1 IIDNGGLSATASVT
15 VTINDINDWTPSCSP
30 GLRSVSVDESFTG
43 TIVSGLACTDKDA
56 GNNALLVYSI
66 VSGNTTVFSIDS
78 ATGQLKNAIALDYD
92 LPAGVSP
99 NQRLLIRIRD
109 SATPASDQLSSTVTV
124 TVTVTPLNEN
134 APKWSTFVPPY
145 TDATTSIA
153 TINETASLG
162 TNVFLAQATDADVGI
177 DGVLTYSMA
186 SATAAGGTNLA
197 AAFAVDAATGQLS
210 VAAVGLVDR
219 ESGHA
224 YVDFVVGCSDAGR
237 PTSSSAP
244 ARSVRVAVADIN
256 EFAPAFTRPAACTRP
271 RWTRRHASCLHDR
284 QRELVELIPHQR
296 FEQEA
301 PGDKLGHRTG
311 QTSSNPTAYLLELAC
326 SDQSGSGLVATAT
339 VSVAIV
345 TNNDY
350 APTVSSPSGSLLS
363 LPEDQP
369 LGQVAV
375 LTPGDLDCCTD
386 GQFGCSVSP
395 SDTFAYAITSSPQQL
410 RHQRH
415 IVRGSPAKWLYSI
428 TVTVRRTT
436 TCHCVPK
443 AYSASIYEN
452 VTGASSPVTIA
463 TLSCSDA
470 DTFGIYYAM
479 SSTAVPFSV
488 DATTG
493 VVTLT
498 GPVDYDSAVQTYS
511 LKINAV
517 DKNDSAKFDTV
528 TVSVT
533 LLPVN
538 EFRPTFPAAKT
549 VSVVE
554 TINSGQLVTSFVA
567 SDSDYSPHD
576 IKYYR
581 ITSGDGSGYFSIATN
596 GDIFVASG
604 KTLDYETVPSALNP
618 WKLGVE
624 ATDGGTPALTG
635 TGTVTISLVDAN
647 DNVPVCSKSA
657 FEAAINENA
666 GSSVTTVTA
675 SDADSS
681 LSNYNKVL
689 YTKLTGDPSD
699 YFAVDGAT
707 GAVTRTG
714 NALSYDTTKSVV
726 FFVRAADGNGAGP
739 NTATCTVAVVIKDVN
754 LFTPSCTSSTKT
766 LSGIREDVALGTELY
781 AIETASPTFCSDGD
795 KSQSLRYA
803 MSSSAGSTKFAVHP
817 TTGGIFVTERL
828 NYETATLHQFEV
840 VVSDNATTSTKSTTV
855 TFTVSLVDVNEFSP
869 NCSLPVSLGL
879 NESAPVS
886 GSLFSLACTDGDKSS
901 TAFTYALTTAGVPF
915 VISSTGAVSQTAVLN
930 YESGVTVYSLKFEV
944 ADTAPSLPSLR
955 TSTYTTTVSVYPV
968 NEFPPVMGSPSVLYA
983 SVSEAAVAGT
993 AMTLRSAAG
1002 GAGSVSAVGAT
1013 DADRGADHG
1022 SIRTV
1027 VGIYSTAWDLLHRR
1041 VIGAV
1046 SVASALDRETQAS
1059 LTLTIQATDGPG
1071 LTSTGSQQLA
1081 VTLTDVNDNPPEFPT
1096 AHFTIDIYEGT
1107 ASPSTLITFTNPSVM
1122 KDVDVGDNAYANVS
1136 LASGVK
1142 PPSGPYLR
1150 AAACAIDVIVGV
1162 RSAELPV
1169 VRREVRF
1176 SPLSDTRP
1184 ARVQRS
1190 HRAPVLVARWTNR
1203 ERSILSPV
1211 PGAVPVAELP
1221 ADSPH
1226 SSGGE
1231 LVELLQSH
1239 PVVETLALTESA
1251 RVVHP
1256 VPVEADGAVDS
1267 VLEGRPALHR
1277 LPHLQWAMRCCILC
1291 THIDALRQAGVAGV
1305 PALPAG
1311 VHRSPIAGQQRAG
1324 ARGRV
1329 EADGFRVLSRSHAV
1343 NVVDRQLHRQ
1353 HPVLGEVASLET
1365 PAGLLGR
1372 GSRCHDSADDE
1383 QRKHCAVGKQ
1393 LAWIPQFP
1401 PLNEFVMS
1409 GSALQTNRVFS
1420 RASDPAQYVLVVKAQ
1435 DYGLPSLSAS
1445 ATVTVNILEA
1455 NLAAPKFPVTDL
1467 TISVPENAAIG
1478 SLLYFANAT
1487 DTDFGRGGKVA
1498 YHLASVSPPPSVTP
1512 PYFQLDNA
1520 TGMLFLQSALD
1531 YDSLS
1536 TRGPYTLTI
1545 LAYDFG
1551 NASRSSSQTLTISV
1565 TDYNDNDPQF
1575 AASNT
1580 FSKSLTENVGS
1591 GYAVTTVTYTDADSG
1606 LNAEVRCSIVGQ
1618 TSPAVFG
1625 INDTTCLMFTTA
1637 NPDREAREVRE
1648 ITVRLTDRGTPS
1660 RYKEA
1665 TFTVTLLD
1673 LNDNV
1678 PQFPDSRIV
1687 ASVVEEAS
1695 APVTVTTV
1703 TATDADS
1710 GVNAKIS
1717 YSLRS
1722 ADGTSDASKFAVD
1735 SAGKVSTTAPLD
1747 REAARGDFYAL
1758 LLLAVDQGSPALT
1771 GTCLLNITVTDTN
1784 DNSPVV
1790 MGVGSLLCHCQRSC
1804 SPGNAGEA
1812 SSGYGQR
1819 LSVWPGD
1826 LSDHCWQYFVAVSHW
1841 KHHGHVPLWTL
1852 TLEAADN
1859 GLPAKSV
1866 TTTLTVT
1873 VADVNEFAP
1882 AWVNA
1887 SYNVAVSTLVGS
1899 PLVATDADAG
1909 PLNNQ
1914 VNYAVDALLRGE
1926 FYFNIGNSTAQLFV
1940 STAKLDRETRD
1951 VYYYRIRA
1959 WDSAEVPKTC
1969 TPCLTVTINILDV
1982 NDNDPVF
1989 NQTMYNSSLYENAS
2003 IGTNVLSVWGSDRDI
2018 GENGN
2023 IRYYINSTGAE
2034 GFNAS
2039 EVFNLDPVSGLLTVR
2054 AGLDRETK
2062 ASY

>member
-15 VTINDINDWTPSCSP
+15 VTINDINDWAPSCSP
-30 GLRSVSVDESFTG
+30 SLRSVSIDESFTG
-43 TIVSGLACTDKDA
+43 TILSGLACTDKDA

-124 TVTVTPLNEN
+124 TVTVTPLNDN

-162 TNVFLAQATDADVGI
+162 TNVFLAQATDAD
-177 DGVLTYSMA
+177 VLTYSMA

-237 PTSSSAP
+237 PTASSAP

-256 EFAPAFTRPAACTRP
+256 EFAPAFTPASGVYSAALDERATTAAGVTVKEVTAKDNDVSATPVACTI
-271 RWTRRHASCLHDR
+271 ASGNSLNLFR
-284 QRELVELIPHQR
+284 INASNKKLLETNSAIEP
-296 FEQEA
+296 
-301 PGDKLGHRTG
+301 DKP
-311 QTSSNPTAYLLELAC
+311 SSNPTAYLLELAC

-339 VSVAIV
+339 ISVAIV

-386 GQFGCSVSP
+386 GQFDCSVSP
-395 SDTFAYAITSSPQQL
+395 SDTFAVSGSCDRLLLVKSLDREIRSSYAINVS
-410 RHQRH
+410 
-415 IVRGSPAKWLYSI
+415 IVDRGSPAKSGFYSI
-428 TVTVRRTT
+428 TVTVTDVNDNLPI
-436 TCHCVPK
+436 CVPK

-781 AIETASPTFCSDGD
+781 AIETASPTFCSDEPALRHELQRRLD
-795 KSQSLRYA
+795 KIRRSPNHR
-803 MSSSAGSTKFAVHP
+803 
-817 TTGGIFVTERL
+817 GIFVTERL

-1022 SIRTV
+1022 SIRNGKYFCLRTC
-1027 VGIYSTAWDLLHRR
+1027 
-1041 VIGAV
+1041 AV

-1735 SAGKVSTTAPLD
+1735 SAGKVTTTAPLD

-1784 DNSPVV
+1784 DNSPVWV
-1790 MGVGSLLCHCQRSC
+1790 SAPYSATVSEAARLGTLVKQVQATDKDSVFGQVTYRIIAGNTLSLFRI
-1804 SPGNAGEA
+1804 GNTTGTVETAQN
-1812 SSGYGQR
+1812 SGLDR
-1819 LSVWPGD
+1819 ET
-1826 LSDHCWQYFVAVSHW
+1826 
-1841 KHHGHVPLWTL
+1841 VPLWTL

-1887 SYNVAVSTLVGS
+1887 SYNVAKAAKKLKAQRKVRKR
-1899 PLVATDADAG
+1899 PLEVNGHANRRVEVKFDKRHPAYGQTNVVYLSDLKFKGQLCHGTRVVMQWKGKEWSGTVTNIYIDAD
-1909 PLNNQ
+1909 PLPFE
-1914 VNYAVDALLRGE
+1914 AVTKGLP
-1926 FYFNIGNSTAQLFV
+1926 T
-1940 STAKLDRETRD
+1940 
-1951 VYYYRIRA
+1951 
-1959 WDSAEVPKTC
+1959 
-1969 TPCLTVTINILDV
+1969 LT
-1982 NDNDPVF
+1982 
-1989 NQTMYNSSLYENAS
+1989 
-2003 IGTNVLSVWGSDRDI
+2003 
-2018 GENGN
+2018 
-2023 IRYYINSTGAE
+2023 
-2034 GFNAS
+2034 
-2039 EVFNLDPVSGLLTVR
+2039 
-2054 AGLDRETK
+2054 
-2062 ASY
+2062 

>member
-1 IIDNGGLSATASVT
+1 FPASQVKGIMKKIPTINFLLLLAVSAPASLVPALSWSSPATNPAFISVQESRAVGTVVYTMTAADVPFGDKVICSLAGSSTACTDAFDLASHSSATSDCQLTVRSAIDYDAGVTSITCTPVVSLDSGTATPITLDLRISIRNIWDVAPAFTGSPPYTCNVDEEQSAGTALSGCSPAFTDVETGYGDVITCSLTGAYARFFTVDKSSCRISTATKFDREFSAPTGIYPTPVMTDLQLKIIDNGGLSATASVT
-15 VTINDINDWTPSCSP
+15 VTINDINDWAPSCSP
-30 GLRSVSVDESFTG
+30 SLRSVSIDESFTG
-43 TIVSGLACTDKDA
+43 TILSGLACTDKDA

-124 TVTVTPLNEN
+124 TVTVTPLNDN

-237 PTSSSAP
+237 PTASSAP

-256 EFAPAFTRPAACTRP
+256 EFAPAFTPASGVYSAALDERATTAAGVTVKEVTAKDNDVSATPVACTI
-271 RWTRRHASCLHDR
+271 ASGNSLNLFR
-284 QRELVELIPHQR
+284 INASNKKLLETNSAIEP
-296 FEQEA
+296 
-301 PGDKLGHRTG
+301 DKP
-311 QTSSNPTAYLLELAC
+311 SSNPTAYLLELAC

-339 VSVAIV
+339 ISVAIV

-386 GQFGCSVSP
+386 GQFDCSVSP
-395 SDTFAYAITSSPQQL
+395 SDTFAVSGSCDRLLLVKSLDREIRSSYAINVS
-410 RHQRH
+410 
-415 IVRGSPAKWLYSI
+415 IVDRGSPAKSGFYSI
-428 TVTVRRTT
+428 TVTVTDVNDNLPI
-436 TCHCVPK
+436 CVPK

-666 GSSVTTVTA
+666 ASGSSVTTVTA

-1022 SIRTV
+1022 SIRYRISAGNERGWFAIDSRT
-1027 VGIYSTAWDLLHRR
+1027 
-1041 VIGAV
+1041 GAV

-1142 PPSGPYLR
+1142 P
-1150 AAACAIDVIVGV
+1150 
-1162 RSAELPV
+1162 
-1169 VRREVRF
+1169 
-1176 SPLSDTRP
+1176 
-1184 ARVQRS
+1184 
-1190 HRAPVLVARWTNR
+1190 
-1203 ERSILSPV
+1203 
-1211 PGAVPVAELP
+1211 
-1221 ADSPH
+1221 
-1226 SSGGE
+1226 
-1231 LVELLQSH
+1231 
-1239 PVVETLALTESA
+1239 
-1251 RVVHP
+1251 
-1256 VPVEADGAVDS
+1256 
-1267 VLEGRPALHR
+1267 
-1277 LPHLQWAMRCCILC
+1277 
-1291 THIDALRQAGVAGV
+1291 
-1305 PALPAG
+1305 
-1311 VHRSPIAGQQRAG
+1311 
-1324 ARGRV
+1324 
-1329 EADGFRVLSRSHAV
+1329 
-1343 NVVDRQLHRQ
+1343 
-1353 HPVLGEVASLET
+1353 
-1365 PAGLLGR
+1365 
-1372 GSRCHDSADDE
+1372 
-1383 QRKHCAVGKQ
+1383 
-1393 LAWIPQFP
+1393 P

-1735 SAGKVSTTAPLD
+1735 SAGKVTTTAPLD

-1784 DNSPVV
+1784 DNSPVWV
-1790 MGVGSLLCHCQRSC
+1790 SAPYSATVSEAARLGTLVKQVQATDKDSVFGQVTYRIIAGNTLSLFRI
-1804 SPGNAGEA
+1804 GNTTGTVETAQN
-1812 SSGYGQR
+1812 SGLDR
-1819 LSVWPGD
+1819 ET
-1826 LSDHCWQYFVAVSHW
+1826 
-1841 KHHGHVPLWTL
+1841 VPLWTL

-1887 SYNVAVSTLVGS
+1887 SYNVAVSL
-1899 PLVATDADAG
+1899 
-1909 PLNNQ
+1909 
-1914 VNYAVDALLRGE
+1914 
-1926 FYFNIGNSTAQLFV
+1926 STYEHLQIPG
-1940 STAKLDRETRD
+1940 AKLMG
-1951 VYYYRIRA
+1951 RA
-1959 WDSAEVPKTC
+1959 AQRC
-1969 TPCLTVTINILDV
+1969 
-1982 NDNDPVF
+1982 
-1989 NQTMYNSSLYENAS
+1989 M
-2003 IGTNVLSVWGSDRDI
+2003 
-2018 GENGN
+2018 
-2023 IRYYINSTGAE
+2023 
-2034 GFNAS
+2034 
-2039 EVFNLDPVSGLLTVR
+2039 
-2054 AGLDRETK
+2054 
-2062 ASY
+2062 

>member
-1 IIDNGGLSATASVT
+1 
-15 VTINDINDWTPSCSP
+15 
-30 GLRSVSVDESFTG
+30 
-43 TIVSGLACTDKDA
+43 
-56 GNNALLVYSI
+56 
-66 VSGNTTVFSIDS
+66 
-78 ATGQLKNAIALDYD
+78 
-92 LPAGVSP
+92 
-99 NQRLLIRIRD
+99 
-109 SATPASDQLSSTVTV
+109 
-124 TVTVTPLNEN
+124 
-134 APKWSTFVPPY
+134 
-145 TDATTSIA
+145 
-153 TINETASLG
+153 
-162 TNVFLAQATDADVGI
+162 
-177 DGVLTYSMA
+177 
-186 SATAAGGTNLA
+186 
-197 AAFAVDAATGQLS
+197 
-210 VAAVGLVDR
+210 
-219 ESGHA
+219 
-224 YVDFVVGCSDAGR
+224 
-237 PTSSSAP
+237 
-244 ARSVRVAVADIN
+244 
-256 EFAPAFTRPAACTRP
+256 
-271 RWTRRHASCLHDR
+271 
-284 QRELVELIPHQR
+284 
-296 FEQEA
+296 
-301 PGDKLGHRTG
+301 
-311 QTSSNPTAYLLELAC
+311 
-326 SDQSGSGLVATAT
+326 
-339 VSVAIV
+339 
-345 TNNDY
+345 
-350 APTVSSPSGSLLS
+350 
-363 LPEDQP
+363 
-369 LGQVAV
+369 
-375 LTPGDLDCCTD
+375 
-386 GQFGCSVSP
+386 
-395 SDTFAYAITSSPQQL
+395 
-410 RHQRH
+410 
-415 IVRGSPAKWLYSI
+415 
-428 TVTVRRTT
+428 
-436 TCHCVPK
+436 
-443 AYSASIYEN
+443 
-452 VTGASSPVTIA
+452 
-463 TLSCSDA
+463 
-470 DTFGIYYAM
+470 
-479 SSTAVPFSV
+479 
-488 DATTG
+488 
-493 VVTLT
+493 
-498 GPVDYDSAVQTYS
+498 
-511 LKINAV
+511 
-517 DKNDSAKFDTV
+517 
-528 TVSVT
+528 
-533 LLPVN
+533 
-538 EFRPTFPAAKT
+538 
-549 VSVVE
+549 
-554 TINSGQLVTSFVA
+554 
-567 SDSDYSPHD
+567 
-576 IKYYR
+576 
-581 ITSGDGSGYFSIATN
+581 
-596 GDIFVASG
+596 
-604 KTLDYETVPSALNP
+604 
-618 WKLGVE
+618 
-624 ATDGGTPALTG
+624 
-635 TGTVTISLVDAN
+635 
-647 DNVPVCSKSA
+647 
-657 FEAAINENA
+657 
-666 GSSVTTVTA
+666 
-675 SDADSS
+675 
-681 LSNYNKVL
+681 
-689 YTKLTGDPSD
+689 
-699 YFAVDGAT
+699 
-707 GAVTRTG
+707 
-714 NALSYDTTKSVV
+714 
-726 FFVRAADGNGAGP
+726 
-739 NTATCTVAVVIKDVN
+739 
-754 LFTPSCTSSTKT
+754 
-766 LSGIREDVALGTELY
+766 
-781 AIETASPTFCSDGD
+781 
-795 KSQSLRYA
+795 
-803 MSSSAGSTKFAVHP
+803 
-817 TTGGIFVTERL
+817 
-828 NYETATLHQFEV
+828 
-840 VVSDNATTSTKSTTV
+840 
-855 TFTVSLVDVNEFSP
+855 
-869 NCSLPVSLGL
+869 
-879 NESAPVS
+879 
-886 GSLFSLACTDGDKSS
+886 
-901 TAFTYALTTAGVPF
+901 
-915 VISSTGAVSQTAVLN
+915 
-930 YESGVTVYSLKFEV
+930 
-944 ADTAPSLPSLR
+944 
-955 TSTYTTTVSVYPV
+955 
-968 NEFPPVMGSPSVLYA
+968 
-983 SVSEAAVAGT
+983 
-993 AMTLRSAAG
+993 
-1002 GAGSVSAVGAT
+1002 
-1013 DADRGADHG
+1013 
-1022 SIRTV
+1022 
-1027 VGIYSTAWDLLHRR
+1027 
-1041 VIGAV
+1041 AV

-1107 ASPSTLITFTNPSVM
+1107 ASPSTLITFTNPSVV
-1122 KDVDVGDNAYANVS
+1122 KDADVGANAYVNVS

-1142 PPSGPYLR
+1142 PPSGPILR
-1150 AAACAIDVIVGV
+1150 AASFAMVVIVGV

-1169 VRREVRF
+1169 VR
-1176 SPLSDTRP
+1176 
-1184 ARVQRS
+1184 
-1190 HRAPVLVARWTNR
+1190 
-1203 ERSILSPV
+1203 
-1211 PGAVPVAELP
+1211 
-1221 ADSPH
+1221 
-1226 SSGGE
+1226 GGE

-1251 RVVHP
+1251 RVVRP

-1277 LPHLQWAMRCCILC
+1277 LPHLQWAMGCCISC
-1291 THIDALRQAGVAGV
+1291 TQIDAVLHFVVQKPQRKAQVTHPQLRQAGVAGV

-1383 QRKHCAVGKQ
+1383 QRKHS
-1393 LAWIPQFP
+1393 

-1445 ATVTVNILEA
+1445 STVTVNILEA

-1551 NASRSSSQTLTISV
+1551 NASRSGSQTLTISV

-1606 LNAEVRCSIVGQ
+1606 LNAEVRCSIVAQ
-1618 TSPAVFG
+1618 TSPSVFG

-1637 NPDREAREVRE
+1637 NPDREVREVRE
-1648 ITVRLTDRGTPS
+1648 VTVRLTDRGTPS

-1735 SAGKVSTTAPLD
+1735 SAGKVTTTAPLD

-1784 DNSPVV
+1784 DNSPVWV
-1790 MGVGSLLCHCQRSC
+1790 SAPYSATVSEAARLGTLVKQVQATDKDSVFGQVTYRIIAGNTLSLFRI
-1804 SPGNAGEA
+1804 GNTTGTVETAQN
-1812 SSGYGQR
+1812 SGLDR
-1819 LSVWPGD
+1819 ET
-1826 LSDHCWQYFVAVSHW
+1826 
-1841 KHHGHVPLWTL
+1841 VPLWTL

-1887 SYNVAVSTLVGS
+1887 SYNVAVYENVPAGTLVSS

-1914 VNYAVDALLRGE
+1914 VNYAVDAVLQGE

-2039 EVFNLDPVSGLLTVR
+2039 EVFSLDPVSGLLTVR

-2062 ASY
+2062 ASYSFPIIIRDNGTAPQRSSSATVFITILDVNDVAPSFSSGFYNFEVPQVDDGNMLIGQLSATDPDLGDGGVV